1 MARVMTC
8 FPHQWIG
15 TLGQVK
21 HNLVGPVS
29 GSAGNVLL
37 DSVWELGEIICHL
50 SCSKKARQ
58 GKGNELSA
66 AYVNPD

>member
-1 MARVMTC
+1 MAC
-8 FPHQWIG
+8 FPHQRVG

-37 DSVWELGEIICHL
+37 
-50 SCSKKARQ
+50 AYMF
-58 GKGNELSA
+58 GNL
-66 AYVNPD
+66 VK